1 MPQSCLLRIQLESEM
16 HSLSGGGNH
25 QDWNRTA
32 GKKRLEQWLVIIQD
46 QESFTF
52 PQQSAGSKDLQEG
65 SPGGYHL
72 RDGQTRPGPK
82 AMRFFYK
89 GQVANVSGFASHVS
103 LTPPSTPK
111 IDTDNS

>member
-52 PQQSAGSKDLQEG
+52 PNKVQALRTCKRVPQEDTTYVMG
-65 SPGGYHL
+65 KHALDP
-72 RDGQTRPGPK
+72 RP
-82 AMRFFYK
+82 
-89 GQVANVSGFASHVS
+89 
-103 LTPPSTPK
+103 
-111 IDTDNS
+111 